1 MVRVSGGRTDWI
13 KRNMGRDAKQVI
25 LVTGATSGIGRACAV
40 TFSRSGHVVY
50 GTTRRSPAEVRAEVR
65 QGLDPSCRLELLQVD
80 VTDDPS
86 VVAAVERIRSEEG
99 RIDALVNCAGFGT
112 AAAVEDTLPEDF
124 LAVLDTNLLG
134 TLRCC
139 RAVLPH
145 MRRQRSGTIVNI
157 SSIAGRMG
165 IPFQGSYSA
174 SKYALEGMTE
184 ALRMEVRP
192 YGVNVVLVE
201 PGDFKTAFTDHR
213 QITALAKKETPY
225 KTGMFK
231 ALSVMEADERGGKT
245 PEPVARLVEKI
256 LVTRSPRVRYVVGPI
271 SERIAA
277 GLKRVLPSKWFERIL
292 MVYYHIGRREERQKK
307 ES

>member
-1 MVRVSGGRTDWI
+1 MV
-13 KRNMGRDAKQVI
+13 
-25 LVTGATSGIGRACAV
+25 
-40 TFSRSGHVVY
+40 F
-50 GTTRRSPAEVRAEVR
+50 GTTRRSPAEVRTEVC
-65 QGLDPSCRLELLQVD
+65 QDLDPSCHLEFLQVD
-80 VTDDPS
+80 VTDDRS
-86 VVAAVERIRSEEG
+86 VLVAVEHIRSEKG

-112 AAAVEDTLPEDF
+112 AAAIEDTLPEDF

-184 ALRMEVRP
+184 ALRMEVRSF
-192 YGVNVVLVE
+192 GVNVVLVE
-201 PGDFKTAFTDHR
+201 PGDFKTGFTDHR
-213 QITALAKKETPY
+213 QTTALAKKETSY
-225 KTGMFK
+225 KTGMCK

-245 PEPVARLVEKI
+245 PEPVARSVERV
-256 LVTRSPRVRYVVGPI
+256 LAMRSPRVRYVVGPM

-292 MVYYHIGRREERQKK
+292 MIYYHIERGNDRQIK